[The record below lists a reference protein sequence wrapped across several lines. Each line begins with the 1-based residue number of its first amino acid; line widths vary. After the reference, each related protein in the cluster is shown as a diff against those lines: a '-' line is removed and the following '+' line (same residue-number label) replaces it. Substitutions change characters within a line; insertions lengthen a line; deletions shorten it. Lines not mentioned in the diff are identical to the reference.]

1 MTLCSDLFRVRVR
14 VRVGVRRLRQRCIL
28 QSPVLL
34 VLGLDVDDDW
44 VHSLLQQALHIGQ
57 AELQQTVLI
66 LREERWG
73 KRGKEI
79 KIKKSLSCY
88 LSSTSYLILMWKPEE
103 KCTLKTDTLEI
114 LLLLKNL
121 YSGGTF
127 TLKYRC
133 PGSGGTL
140 RLEDQYPGGTLTLK
154 YRYPG
159 SGATLTL
166 KYRYPGGNLTMK
178 YSSRRWFTWLTMS
191 CMDCSLMPRE
201 SSGIEGFSINTC
213 FWHLSVA
220 GMGSAAHKG
229 KECIH
234 PWIPVWEAWEEPLD
248 IFYSFEKLLKSY

>member
-1 MTLCSDLFRVRVR
+1 MTIGYTPCFSRPCTLA
-14 VRVGVRRLRQRCIL
+14 RLSSSRQCLSWEKRD
-28 QSPVLL
+28 
-34 VLGLDVDDDW
+34 G
-44 VHSLLQQALHIGQ
+44 AKG
-57 AELQQTVLI
+57 
-66 LREERWG
+66 G
-73 KRGKEI
+73 KGGKEI
-79 KIKKSLSCY
+79 KIKKSVSCY
-88 LSSTSYLILMWKPEE
+88 LSGTSYLILMWKPEE

-114 LLLLKNL
+114 PLLWSTCKRFFLKNL
-121 YSGGTF
+121 CSGGTF

-140 RLEDQYPGGTLTLK
+140 RLKDKYPGGTLTLK

-166 KYRYPGGNLTMK
+166 KYRYPGGDLTMK
-178 YSSRRWFTWLTMS
+178 YRSRRWFTWLTMS

-229 KECIH
+229 KECIQAASMNPCLSSLRGTVGH
-234 PWIPVWEAWEEPLD
+234 FLFIWKAIK
-248 IFYSFEKLLKSY
+248 KLLRNE

>member
-1 MTLCSDLFRVRVR
+1 MTLCSDMFRVRVR

-114 LLLLKNL
+114 PLL
-121 YSGGTF
+121 
-127 TLKYRC
+127 
-133 PGSGGTL
+133 
-140 RLEDQYPGGTLTLK
+140 
-154 YRYPG
+154 
-159 SGATLTL
+159 
-166 KYRYPGGNLTMK
+166 
-178 YSSRRWFTWLTMS
+178 
-191 CMDCSLMPRE
+191 
-201 SSGIEGFSINTC
+201 
-213 FWHLSVA
+213 
-220 GMGSAAHKG
+220 
-229 KECIH
+229 
-234 PWIPVWEAWEEPLD
+234 
-248 IFYSFEKLLKSY
+248 